1 MPTNDF
7 SLLTRT
13 ALPIPDATGDVRRW
27 VPRHSDRF
35 RMYIPP
41 NCEASNLLELMVLP
55 PMRCAC
61 FPACSEVVVSHNSR
75 LVRSR
80 VLLMWWNIFSAK
92 PLWRQRVRFLVSTA
106 PAGRAERREVSS
118 GGGKNNRVVV
128 IAILT
133 SHFRPQKDHASICQ
147 SSNISCK
154 LSLRHRTRN
163 HSSPSSS
170 RTSIWRE
177 VHLRMSRKKTEHT
190 ASRTGLRLAR
200 FTFCS
205 LSFLLSHTPSRRRTA
220 TSLLRFRNLS
230 QSLRPSNCWEDVLQR
245 FEHQQCSS
253 QNVISDSFN

>member
-1 MPTNDF
+1 MCQKKSSELLDFCAPGKVAGGHECEGLRPERGANGAGFLVPTNDF

-128 IAILT
+128 IWGGT
-133 SHFRPQKDHASICQ
+133 S
-147 SSNISCK
+147 
-154 LSLRHRTRN
+154 
-163 HSSPSSS
+163 
-170 RTSIWRE
+170 
-177 VHLRMSRKKTEHT
+177 
-190 ASRTGLRLAR
+190 AR
-200 FTFCS
+200 
-205 LSFLLSHTPSRRRTA
+205 
-220 TSLLRFRNLS
+220 
-230 QSLRPSNCWEDVLQR
+230 
-245 FEHQQCSS
+245 
-253 QNVISDSFN
+253 SDGHD